1 MERIIITQNESGTFN
16 VKQGEKWADNLGWD
30 EMQGL
35 IASMTMPEHR
45 PCLQWLWTEKQ
56 HAEWNKKFKRTDV

>member
-16 VKQGEKWADNLGWD
+16 VKQGERWADNLCWD

-35 IASMTMPEHR
+35 IAAMTMPEQR
-45 PCLQWLWTEKQ
+45 QCLQWLRTDKQ
-56 HAEWNKKFKRTDV
+56 HSEWKKQFKKINV

>member
-16 VKQGEKWADNLGWD
+16 VKQGERWADNLFWD

-35 IASMTMPEHR
+35 IAAMTMPEQR
-45 PCLQWLWTEKQ
+45 QCLQWLRTDKQ
-56 HAEWNKKFKRTDV
+56 HSEWESNLKR

>member
-16 VKQGEKWADNLGWD
+16 VKQGERWADNLYWD

-35 IASMTMPEHR
+35 IAAMTMPEQR
-45 PCLQWLWTEKQ
+45 PYLQWLRTDKQ
-56 HAEWNKKFKRTDV
+56 HSEWKSNLER

>member
-16 VKQGEKWADNLGWD
+16 VKQGERLADNLCWD

-35 IASMTMPEHR
+35 IAAMTMPEQR
-45 PCLQWLWTEKQ
+45 QCLQWLRTDKQ
-56 HAEWNKKFKRTDV
+56 HSEWKSNLKR

>member
-16 VKQGEKWADNLGWD
+16 VKQGERWADNLFWD

-35 IASMTMPEHR
+35 IAAMTMPEQR
-45 PCLQWLWTEKQ
+45 QCLQWLRTDKQ
-56 HAEWNKKFKRTDV
+56 HSEWKSNLKR

>member
-16 VKQGEKWADNLGWD
+16 VKQGERWADNLGWD

-35 IASMTMPEHR
+35 IAAMTMPEQCR
-45 PCLQWLWTEKQ
+45 CLQWLRTDKQ
-56 HAEWNKKFKRTDV
+56 HAERKSNLKR

>member
-16 VKQGEKWADNLGWD
+16 VKQGERWADNLYWD

-35 IASMTMPEHR
+35 IAAMTMPEQR
-45 PCLQWLWTEKQ
+45 QCLQWLRTDKQ
-56 HAEWNKKFKRTDV
+56 HSEWKSNLKR

>member
-16 VKQGEKWADNLGWD
+16 VKQGERWADNLYWD

-35 IASMTMPEHR
+35 IAAMTMPEQR
-45 PCLQWLWTEKQ
+45 QCLQWLQTDKQ
-56 HAEWNKKFKRTDV
+56 HAEWKSNLKR